1 MALEE
6 HQTLIFGM
14 LSFIGLIGS
23 IISVTFGRLISGLRA
38 DMKTKVPQIHCDD
51 LHKAIDNKLATIEKV
66 TEKTSDKMD
75 DMSKTLVRIE
85 TILKVGAQQATDRY
99 ERHSE
104 KFKDE

>member
-6 HQTLIFGM
+6 HQTLVFGM
-14 LSFIGLIGS
+14 LSFIGIVGS

-85 TILKVGAQQATDRY
+85 TILKVGNQQATERY
-99 ERHSE
+99 ERHTE